1 MNRRLI
7 IMLGAILFVLPL
19 LAGCGSGNN
28 PTLAVVGGQDIT
40 LADFNLVYGNLRT
53 QYATAEEEFEG
64 KKKLLDSMVVTRL
77 LINSAYD
84 KNIDKIEELARIV
97 LASRNQ
103 FLLDALYENLVIKK
117 AEPSDAEVKDF
128 YNKLEYQIR
137 ASHILLRDADTA
149 QAIFERVKTGENFE
163 KLAYDYSIDPSA
175 KKNRGDLGYFLWG
188 AMVEQFQTTAFAM
201 EPGEVSR
208 PIKSRFGYHI
218 IKVVDKAPNDLR
230 REFETIKDSL
240 EIRLVGLN
248 RRKILFNFLD
258 SIKVAYN
265 VTVDTATCD
274 YLLYKRRE
282 LFPPTMLATL
292 PKNDFSL
299 EHLDRNEK
307 ELVLASWEG
316 GQITLLEYLS
326 LIQRYPSVSRP
337 DFDDYDSLKAFIFRL
352 KTNEIL
358 SLEATKLGL
367 DEGEYFKHKIAKFK
381 ELNMADIMRTDSIPR
396 PSPPTEEDARNYYM
410 ESPEEFTQP
419 MKIHVYEI
427 YLNDELKAR
436 QLRNSIRSLRDFREK
451 AGELTERPGKRSV
464 GGDLQYIEERWYP
477 EIFALAKKTPAGNI
491 AGPVPTRGKYS
502 VIWVADKLS
511 EQIKDFLTVKREILN
526 KLTRKGLENAFANWV
541 ALEKSKT
548 TIELM
553 PDELWTIIDKS
564 KYVAQNGAGSEG

>member
-7 IMLGAILFVLPL
+7 IMLGVILFVLPL
-19 LAGCGSGNN
+19 LAGCGSADN

-53 QYATAEEEFEG
+53 QYATAEEEFAG

-175 KKNRGDLGYFLWG
+175 KQNRGDLGYFLWG
-188 AMVEQFQTTAFAM
+188 AMVEEFQTTAFAM

-316 GQITLLEYLS
+316 GKITLLEYLS

-337 DFDDYDSLKAFIFRL
+337 DFDDYDSLKAFIFRP

-367 DEGEYFKHKIAKFK
+367 DEGEYFKNKIAKFK

-396 PSPPTEEDARNYYM
+396 PNPPTEEDARNYYM

-464 GGDLQYIEERWYP
+464 GGDLQYIEE
-477 EIFALAKKTPAGNI
+477 
-491 AGPVPTRGKYS
+491 
-502 VIWVADKLS
+502 
-511 EQIKDFLTVKREILN
+511 
-526 KLTRKGLENAFANWV
+526 
-541 ALEKSKT
+541 
-548 TIELM
+548 
-553 PDELWTIIDKS
+553 
-564 KYVAQNGAGSEG
+564 